1 MFLGLIS
8 GLVQALFSSTSVSM
22 ISAVIEGKG
31 YWQFYSTSA
40 YVSRAISSEKCKQY
54 IAYMIDQAMEDS
66 SPGFRSKA
74 NEIIQDLNE
83 IADFEMY
90 DETKCQKMINT
101 ISYNQGNGKLFVYLH
116 TFAPSI
122 HPTKGPIV
130 LTEYLKISVKL
141 ELAKDWMIVTKGS
154 GNFFGCSISQE
165 IQYIP
170 NKGIELKHIV
180 EAISIALAPAV
191 LGVVKLPERFM
202 NICGSILQSQSK
214 SPKAGVITA
223 QTSEQAKQALSLFN
237 TMADKQKSLVKS
249 GLSQIGGTL
258 MK

>member
-8 GLVQALFSSTSVSM
+8 GLVGALFSSTSISV
-22 ISAVIEGKG
+22 ISAVVEGKG
-31 YWQFYSTSA
+31 FWEFYSTSA
-40 YVSRAISSEKCKQY
+40 YVSRAISSASCKQY
-54 IAYMIDQAMEDS
+54 ITYMINQAMDDS

-74 NEIIQDLNE
+74 NEIIQDLAE
-83 IADFEMY
+83 ISEFEVY
-90 DETKCQKMINT
+90 DEDKCQKMINT
-101 ISYNQGNGKLFVYLH
+101 ISYNQGAGKLFLYIH

-122 HPTKGPIV
+122 HPTKGKIV
-130 LTEYLKISVKL
+130 KTEYIKISVKL

-191 LGVVKLPERFM
+191 LGVVKLPDRFM
-202 NICGSILQSQSK
+202 NLCGSILRNQSK
-214 SPKAGVITA
+214 SPDPRVITA
-223 QTSEQAKQALSLFN
+223 QTSQQAQQALSLFDS
-237 TMADKQKSLVKS
+237 MAEKQKSLVKS
-249 GLSQIGGTL
+249 GLSQIGGGLT
-258 MK
+258 K